1 MNSGRLS
8 EVLAKVFFAAV
19 LLSFVSDRAEA
30 QEYYVDPVQT
40 SVIFAVKS
48 FDIGYTYGRFNK
60 VEGEAAIDKT
70 IPKDSKFEFRIHT
83 NSVDTNNQA
92 RDLFLRG
99 PGFLKA
105 DEFPF
110 IEFKSTKVRYEKPK
124 KSKGIYYVT
133 GMMRLHGTKKEMTL
147 PIHVTG
153 SGRGEFDKER
163 IGFLAK
169 FSIDRSEFG
178 LDKLK
183 PNVGEK
189 IAITFST
196 EVIEKDAATDD
207 DDDSS
212 FEAGSDR

>member
-1 MNSGRLS
+1 MEQGRLS
-8 EVLAKVFFAAV
+8 GLLGGLFVVTVFMAYGSAAQ
-19 LLSFVSDRAEA
+19 A
-30 QEYYVDPVQT
+30 QEYYIDPVQT
-40 SVIFAVKS
+40 SVIFAVKN

-60 VEGEAAIDKT
+60 VEGEMAIDKT
-70 IPKDSKFEFRIHT
+70 IPKDSKFEFRIQAD
-83 NSVDTNNQA
+83 SVDTNNQA

-99 PGFLKA
+99 PEFLKA

-110 IEFKSTKVRYEKPK
+110 IEFKSKKVRYEKPK
-124 KSKGIYYVT
+124 NSKGVYYVT
-133 GMMRLHGTKKEMTL
+133 GTMRLHGEKKEMTL

-153 SGRGEFDKER
+153 SGKGEFAKER
-163 IGFLAK
+163 IGFLSK

-183 PNVGEK
+183 PNVGER

-196 EVIEKDAATDD
+196 EVIEKDEATDD

-212 FEAGSDR
+212 FEPGSDR